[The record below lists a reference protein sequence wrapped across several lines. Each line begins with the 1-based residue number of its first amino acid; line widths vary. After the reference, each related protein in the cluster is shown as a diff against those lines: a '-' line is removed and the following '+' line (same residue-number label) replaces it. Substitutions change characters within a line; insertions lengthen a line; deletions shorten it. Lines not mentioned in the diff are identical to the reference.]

1 MGLYI
6 QGRDVQTKARKV
18 ESHVSAS
25 HVVSVSLEIDLLK
38 MDIKLCYFC
47 NQIHIS
53 NIKKKLAWKLSRGCM
68 LFKIEM

>member
-25 HVVSVSLEIDLLK
+25 HVVSASLKIDVLK
-38 MDIKLCYFC
+38 NDTKLRYFC

-53 NIKKKLAWKLSRGCM
+53 NIKKKLA
-68 LFKIEM
+68 